1 MSRVAGR
8 DRDRRGRRSRPRG
21 VRRLGARLTDGP
33 LPARKLADA
42 YAQPAQTCPD
52 SASGIADTCG
62 PGSPDSHRVVW
73 GLTSRPPVPPAGFP
87 PVSRLPAG
95 FSPVARLPRFPVV
108 RRSPVRPLRPSPGFR
123 FPFRCPSGF
132 PFPWAI
138 FTIALPPARFRRRWS
153 RAARAKVT
161 SPAATPRLDLAVIRP
176 APQMGSGWARW
187 MPPRIARYERPRA
200 QGTAAPEPPRSNIF
214 RLILGLPQAA
224 SERRCSSSVSV
235 QLLVAVR
242 KPELIPASAT
252 CGTGTVPLRAE
263 YRAVHGQVRDA
274 CCAML
279 QQRLIRSRGTRR
291 FRAMPG
297 TTVRVCYLT
306 AE

>member
-1 MSRVAGR
+1 MRSP
-8 DRDRRGRRSRPRG
+8 RR
-21 VRRLGARLTDGP
+21 
-33 LPARKLADA
+33 PARTP
-42 YAQPAQTCPD
+42 PAASQTRAAPDPRILTGWSGASPHVLRFPPRAFLRFPVCP
-52 SASGIADTCG
+52 
-62 PGSPDSHRVVW
+62 PGSPPSPAFPGFPCPAFSGSSPSAVARV
-73 GLTSRPPVPPAGFP
+73 PVPLS
-87 PVSRLPAG
+87 VSLRVPLPLGNLHHSAT
-95 FSPVARLPRFPVV
+95 A
-108 RRSPVRPLRPSPGFR
+108 
-123 FPFRCPSGF
+123 
-132 PFPWAI
+132 
-138 FTIALPPARFRRRWS
+138 ARFRRRWS